1 MQLAVQRENYYSKIN
16 PKKFML
22 WMGIISILMMFA
34 ALTSAYLVKRP
45 ADPSTWT
52 LFRLPSIFA
61 WSSGFVVLSSVALQI
76 AWFFRKKENQW
87 PLRLMMILSVITA
100 VAFAACQY
108 LGWVELERIGIRL
121 GGSSNGA
128 FLMVIAGLH
137 LLHLIGGLLIMAV
150 MFVKYL
156 KPREQ
161 LENLIEEV
169 NPNRFLGLELLL
181 TYWHFVGI
189 LWLYLYFFF
198 SHYTELPII

>member
-1 MQLAVQRENYYSKIN
+1 MQVAVNNDNYYSRIN

-22 WMGIISILMMFA
+22 WMGIVSSIMMFA

-52 LFRLPSIFA
+52 LFRMPAVFGI
-61 WSSGFVVLSSVALQI
+61 SSLMVVLSSISLQA
-76 AWFFRKKENQW
+76 AWFFRNREKQT
-87 PLRLMMILSVITA
+87 PLRVMMVLSALTA
-100 VAFAACQY
+100 MGFAACQY
-108 LGWVELERIGIRL
+108 LGWQQLQEIGIRL

-137 LLHLIGGLLIMAV
+137 MLHLVGGLLIMAIV
-150 MFVKYL
+150 FVKYL
-156 KPREQ
+156 RPQAQVQK
-161 LENLIEEV
+161 LIDEV

-181 TYWHFVGI
+181 TYWHFLGA

-198 SHYTELPII
+198 SHYSELPI